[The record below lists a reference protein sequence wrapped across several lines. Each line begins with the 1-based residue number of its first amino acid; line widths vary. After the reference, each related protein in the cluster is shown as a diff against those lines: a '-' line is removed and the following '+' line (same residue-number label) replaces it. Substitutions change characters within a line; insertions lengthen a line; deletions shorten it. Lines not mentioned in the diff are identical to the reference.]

1 MNRRRRALLL
11 ALALAAA
18 AASAGALAW
27 AGRGSTLVVEDVG
40 QARILHRE
48 RVSPG
53 DLFTLDY
60 VHTSERVPVRGTFQ
74 IGADGG
80 LTVTETAFGGF
91 GPGLPELSPRDDWRF
106 EGGRIVYRPRPD
118 PATAL
123 AEFRLRVSRIARQ
136 RLTTPTGQVL
146 ELAALAADGSPIV
159 VRAR

>member
-1 MNRRRRALLL
+1 MSRRHRTVLL
-11 ALALAAA
+11 ALALAACA
-18 AASAGALAW
+18 ATAGAVAW
-27 AGRGSTLVVEDVG
+27 AARGPLLLVEDIG
-40 QARILHRE
+40 QARILHGE

-53 DLFTLDY
+53 DVFTLDY
-60 VHTSERVPVRGTFQ
+60 VHSSERVPVRGTFR

-106 EGGRIVYRPRPD
+106 EGGRIVHRPRAD

-136 RLTTPTGQVL
+136 RLTTPAGQVL
-146 ELAALAADGSPIV
+146 ELAALVADGAPIL
-159 VRAR
+159 VRVR